1 MSMLARQEGFGE
13 VKLHAPP
20 AASQDREDPNR
31 RWIKAFE
38 FPEWFTCQNENCW
51 VDYGREP
58 RREGLRPRRLLH
70 ASDLDSGGH
79 RCAGKG
85 KTRPS
90 PVQPI
95 RFVRACRFGHID
107 DLDWKELVHGKGEKC
122 GKARPMYWIDEA
134 GTSGDLADVRVSCDC
149 GKSLR
154 MSVAAERSYDNH
166 PLGWCD
172 GKRPWLGDVAREA
185 CPAEPMKLLLRSA
198 SHAYFPQV
206 VSVIHV
212 PEKSARLRDAV
223 GRLWEK
229 LKGFPDAEVFAEIE
243 RRRGGALVAGKK
255 LKDAEVEV
263 LLDCPPELAKDD
275 PSGSFYARTAKPRT
289 TRAHSPMA
297 KVDKVVLVHRLTEV
311 RALAGFTR
319 FEPKMTDV
327 DGELDLGVGTARIDH
342 PLTWLPAIENHG
354 EGVFFSLKES
364 ELQQWE
370 SNRAATRG
378 RQFLTG
384 FNRWKQQR
392 SDRADARDEFARPR
406 YVLMHSLAHLLITA
420 VSLECGYPASAIRER
435 VYAGAAGSGVLLYTA
450 APGAS
455 GSLGGLVQV
464 GRDFERFLDIALDL
478 ARLCSNDP
486 VCAGHSPDD
495 AHDDRYLEGA
505 SCHGCLLISEPSCE
519 RMNSYLD
526 RTLVVPTAGR
536 TCGPSTTTGCS
547 SMSGFGT
554 PGTTTHA
561 TRCSR
566 GCSKRTGSG
575 PRWVARRRD
584 GATARGRRRRGG
596 RGGRRGGGR
605 GDGGRGGEGDGE
617 EEGRGGRAAD
627 AAGGGVKGSA
637 RRRHREELHATSDD
651 RPEGA
656 HLPLRCRRAAA
667 MVRRGEGDHRRDP
680 ACDRRPG
687 ARSRHVSQSGHAG
700 AELPGG
706 PLREG
711 PHRETGDLTG

>member
-1 MSMLARQEGFGE
+1 MSRGERWKAGVPFGRRADGAIRQSQLVGMFGPGALVDLVDHAVVVAGLSWWAKGEPIHEERLVSMLARQEGFGN
-13 VKLHAPP
+13 VSLHAPP

-38 FPEWFTCQNENCW
+38 FPEWFTCQNESCW
-51 VDYGREP
+51 IDFGREP
-58 RREGLRPRRLLH
+58 RRDSRPRRLLH

-107 DLDWKELVHGKGEKC
+107 DIDWKTLVHGKEKC
-122 GKARPMYWIDEA
+122 AKARPMYWIDEA

-154 MSVAAERSYDNH
+154 MSVAAERSFEEP
-166 PLGWCD
+166 PLGWCY
-172 GKRPWLGDVAREA
+172 GRRPWLGDVPEEG
-185 CPAEPMKLLLRSA
+185 CQPGEPMKLLLRSA

-206 VSVIHV
+206 ASVIHV
-212 PEKSARLRDAV
+212 PEKSALVRDAV
-223 GRLWEK
+223 GRLWDK
-229 LKGFPDAEVFAEIE
+229 LKGAKKVSSVALYRDEQEDVAEALQGVPDAEVFAEIE
-243 RRRGGALVAGKK
+243 RRRSGASVPTKK

-263 LLDCPPELAKDD
+263 LLDCPPELAMDVAH
-275 PSGSFYARTAKPRT
+275 GRFYARTAKVVAK
-289 TRAHSPMA
+289 RAHSPFE
-297 KVDKVVLVHRLTEV
+297 KIDKVVLVHRLTEV

-327 DGELDLGVGTARIDH
+327 DGELDLGVGTARIDD
-342 PLTWLPAIENHG
+342 PLSWLPAIENQG

-364 ELQQWE
+364 ELSAWE
-370 SNRAATRG
+370 TTRAASRAA
-378 RQFLTG
+378 QFMTG
-384 FNRWKQQR
+384 FNRWKKQR
-392 SDRADARDEFARPR
+392 TDRKDARDEFARPR
-406 YVLMHSLAHLLITA
+406 YVLLHSLAHLLITA

-486 VCAGHSPDD
+486 VCAGHAPDD

-519 RMNSYLD
+519 RMNTYLD
-526 RTLVVPTAGR
+526 RTLVVPTVED
-536 TCGPSTTTGCS
+536 TE
-547 SMSGFGT
+547 
-554 PGTTTHA
+554 
-561 TRCSR
+561 
-566 GCSKRTGSG
+566 
-575 PRWVARRRD
+575 
-584 GATARGRRRRGG
+584 TAFF
-596 RGGRRGGGR
+596 
-605 GDGGRGGEGDGE
+605 
-617 EEGRGGRAAD
+617 
-627 AAGGGVKGSA
+627 
-637 RRRHREELHATSDD
+637 
-651 RPEGA
+651 
-656 HLPLRCRRAAA
+656 
-667 MVRRGEGDHRRDP
+667 
-680 ACDRRPG
+680 
-687 ARSRHVSQSGHAG
+687 
-700 AELPGG
+700 
-706 PLREG
+706 REG
-711 PHRETGDLTG
+711 